1 MKQIFRKLGYFFLYS
16 LIILAFIYLGTKDYN
31 LVTYNTD
38 GERFNS
44 DYNEIP
50 RNNPFVYLN
59 STELINLLNNG
70 SGIVFMGNHESIWS
84 LKYATYL
91 YEVLKVK
98 DIDEVYY
105 YDVKKVKLLKN
116 RNYYNIIKELEGN
129 LIETDDSDKNLFS
142 PSLYIIKDGEVVFY
156 DNTTAVVNNNIDIE
170 DYWTETN
177 IYNFKERLINA
188 FNENY

>member
-31 LVTYNTD
+31 LATYNTD

-188 FNENY
+188 FNKNY